1 MWDGLVRFFLS
12 LQEDLAKSSFAGI
25 LLFDLSKGFPGYGL
39 YHTSLILLNIYLTKD
54 SKKWWESVG
63 LIMDISQN

>member
-12 LQEDLAKSSFAGI
+12 LQEHLAKSSFAGI
-25 LLFDLSKGFPGYGL
+25 LLFDLSKDFPGYGL
-39 YHTSLILLNIYLTKD
+39 YHTSLILLNIYLIKD